1 MRDGE
6 SVVRTHSSV
15 RRKSSFSL
23 ATLLVVLTLC
33 AILLGWLV
41 DHRRLVEQIGPPPQR
56 TTKVYRLS
64 HASVDLVAKEL
75 SKLFD
80 ANTIRSEPISNSI
93 FIAAEEVDSARIEMI
108 LRLVDRKGTDFVET
122 KKVAQS
128 KGDLPP
134 TNSR

>member
-1 MRDGE
+1 MSDGK

-56 TTKVYRLS
+56 TVKVYRFS
-64 HASVDLVAKEL
+64 YASVDMVAKEL
-75 SKLFD
+75 SELFD
-80 ANTIRSEPISNSI
+80 SITIRSEPTTNSLI
-93 FIAAEEVDSARIEMI
+93 IAAEEVDSAPIEMI
-108 LRLVDRKGTDFVET
+108 LRLADRKGTDFVET
-122 KKVAQS
+122 KKVAQG
-128 KGDLPP
+128 KGALPS
-134 TNSR
+134 TSSR